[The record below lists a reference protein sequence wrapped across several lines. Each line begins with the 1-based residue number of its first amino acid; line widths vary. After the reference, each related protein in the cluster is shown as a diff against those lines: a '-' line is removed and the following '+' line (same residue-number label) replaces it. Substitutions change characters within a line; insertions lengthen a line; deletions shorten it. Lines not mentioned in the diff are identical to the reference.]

1 MSRTNPSKSQ
11 RNQTA
16 RAKAEEMRRQAEARS
31 RRNRNIIVG
40 VTVLVVAVIFVVV
53 AVAWQSASRE
63 AAKNA
68 AGPAGLSDRKGIVVG
83 QDSAPVTVTAY
94 TDFMCPACGQFEQE
108 NTAQL
113 DQLRTEGKIKVEYVP
128 VTILDR
134 FSQGTQFST
143 RSAGAAFCVADTD
156 RDKYVAFS
164 EAMFANQ
171 PAENSSGMN
180 NDRIAEIAAGVG
192 VSDAGQQ
199 CIKDGRYNKFATAVT
214 DQASKDGLGGTPY
227 VLVNGEQVKDWSA
240 PNLKA
245 IIDAKG
251 AQ

>member
-1 MSRTNPSKSQ
+1 MSRTNPSKSE
-11 RNQTA
+11 RNQSA

-40 VTVLVVAVIFVVV
+40 VTVLVVAAVFVVV
-53 AVAWQSASRE
+53 AIAWQSANRE

-68 AGPAGLSDRKGIVVG
+68 AGPPGLSEHKGIIVG
-83 QDSAPVTVTAY
+83 EDSAPVVVTAY

-113 DQLRTEGKIKVEYVP
+113 DQLREEGKIKVEYVP
-128 VTILDR
+128 VSILDR

-143 RSAGAAFCVADTD
+143 RAAGAAFCVADTD

-171 PAENSSGMN
+171 PQENSTGLN
-180 NDRIAEIAAGVG
+180 NDKIAELAAGAG
-192 VSDAGQQ
+192 VSEAGQT
-199 CIKDGRYNKFATAVT
+199 CIKNGTYNKFATAVT
-214 DQASKDGLGGTPY
+214 DQASKDGLQGTPY
-227 VLVNGEQVKDWSA
+227 VLVDGKPVEDWSA
-240 PNLKA
+240 ANMKA
-245 IIDAKG
+245 IIDTAVAG
-251 AQ
+251 